1 MVSYNSLDDLTKQK
15 IMWINIVQI
24 RKCYD

>member
-15 IMWINIVQI
+15 LKIIFKGSIN
-24 RKCYD
+24 